1 MNNTEQLRADLEAAR
16 ANEAAITGALETA
29 RRKLAEA
36 SDHEAMI
43 GNLERIGATTS
54 KEVAAARKATEDAAA
69 LLNRFEEGRAKIVG
83 EAARLE
89 GAIVEAEIEVH
100 LEKQNRIRAE
110 YREAVA
116 NLIATAAAFEQ
127 ANARVAELFRRA
139 EREIPVSIHGAS
151 GRTVAQGAGLSPV
164 WDSNYLRTVP
174 RSLENPQENGRD
186 AIFAE
191 AFRFDP
197 SLLAETDPVRIR
209 AEAHRKFDR
218 ELAERADSERLARQK
233 FMEERGAASVSRY

>member
-1 MNNTEQLRADLEAAR
+1 M
-16 ANEAAITGALETA
+16 
-29 RRKLAEA
+29 
-36 SDHEAMI
+36 
-43 GNLERIGATTS
+43 
-54 KEVAAARKATEDAAA
+54 
-69 LLNRFEEGRAKIVG
+69 
-83 EAARLE
+83 
-89 GAIVEAEIEVH
+89 
-100 LEKQNRIRAE
+100 
-110 YREAVA
+110 A

-127 ANARVAELFRRA
+127 ANARVVELFRRA

-233 FMEERGAASVSRY
+233 FMESAEPPPSPDIWPSRIRDTSLMKTLAGWVIVLVSLLGNDPGEHYPRSLTPITNSPPPTCGPGDPCPKVITTQALP

>member
-54 KEVAAARKATEDAAA
+54 KEVAVARKATEDAAA

-127 ANARVAELFRRA
+127 ANARVVELFRRA
-139 EREIPVSIHGAS
+139 EREIPVSIHGVS

-164 WDSNYLRTVP
+164 WDSNYLRIGP
-174 RSLENPQENGRD
+174 RSLEDPQENGHD
-186 AIFAE
+186 AILAG
-191 AFRFDP
+191 AFRVDP
-197 SLLAETDPVRIR
+197 TLLPDTDPVRIR
-209 AEAHRKFDR
+209 AERGQQFDEQLTQRGEEQRRSR
-218 ELAERADSERLARQK
+218 EAGRIPRDAP
-233 FMEERGAASVSRY
+233 